1 MSSALPN
8 LDVMKSCME
17 SHLPHEI
24 EIANSF
30 TRVAIEFA
38 IAFAGHVSN
47 FHGGRF
53 VFIIDEANGLTNLV
67 SSSMRSD
74 WCSKADGAL
83 PVNGGGHLRR

>member
-1 MSSALPN
+1 
-8 LDVMKSCME
+8 MKSCME

-47 FHGGRF
+47 FQGGHF
-53 VFIIDEANGLTNLV
+53 AFIIDETQGLTNLV
-67 SSSMRSD
+67 SSSRVRSV
-74 WCSKADGAL
+74 G
-83 PVNGGGHLRR
+83 VVRRLTARCQ